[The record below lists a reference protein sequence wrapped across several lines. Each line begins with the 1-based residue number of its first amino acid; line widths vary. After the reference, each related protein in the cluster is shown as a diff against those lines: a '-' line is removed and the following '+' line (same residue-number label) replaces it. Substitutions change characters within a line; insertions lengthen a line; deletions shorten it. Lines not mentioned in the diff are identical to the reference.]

1 MKNLSHKQSV
11 LFYGRPVPI
20 TNSSPYPAA
29 NHFLS
34 NLGKFNFSLF
44 QEPVEM
50 RCKCED
56 DLCQNIGW
64 KMFNPNKQKTKN
76 GIFME
81 RHEPMITQKDL
92 VCLPNSRSRNR
103 GQNEV
108 NRSK

>member
-1 MKNLSHKQSV
+1 
-11 LFYGRPVPI
+11 
-20 TNSSPYPAA
+20 
-29 NHFLS
+29 
-34 NLGKFNFSLF
+34 
-44 QEPVEM
+44 
-50 RCKCED
+50 
-56 DLCQNIGW
+56 
-64 KMFNPNKQKTKN
+64 MFNPNKQKTKN